1 MNMVFLSGD
10 PTAVKPQL
18 ANMNAGE
25 NIKTPR
31 ISTGYVWLS
40 AAGLSLTISFSQ

>member
-18 ANMNAGE
+18 VNMNSRE
-25 NIKTPR
+25 NSKSHW

-40 AAGLSLTISFSQ
+40 AAGLSRTISFSQ